1 MRTTT
6 RDKLRGEAELSEDAD
21 LIVNRT
27 AHFISDWI
35 EEHVVDEPIPM
46 SGIDAAEELA
56 NQCVADAQDEGIAAQ
71 DIQDEVGDL
80 TEYIAE
86 TIDEGNGS
94 PLEGVATA
102 ATKIAEPRLS
112 SVNPRRW
119 R

>member
-6 RDKLRGEAELSEDAD
+6 RDKLRREAALSEDAD

-27 AHFISDWI
+27 AHFIGDWI
-35 EEHVVDEPIPM
+35 EEHVVDKSIPM
-46 SGIDAAEELA
+46 SGIDVAEELA
-56 NQCVADAQDEGIAAQ
+56 SQCVADAQDEGIAAQ

-86 TIDEGNGS
+86 TIDEGNSS
-94 PLEGVATA
+94 PLEGVATV
-102 ATKIAEPRLS
+102 ATRIAEPRLS
-112 SVNPRRW
+112 SVSPRRW